1 MKRKSL
7 FKLILTVLV
16 LGWVLALPVSEVVAA
31 PVLQVWSPDWDLVGD
46 FGEDEDTWLVLGN
59 SANIQV
65 LGEFKKEKTEIT
77 DLFLIVSAM
86 PKEAADGEVLL
97 YQPDMMGT
105 MIDPLS
111 GSPFLTKADI
121 DAAIYSASTAWD
133 DSGDGVEDLNNHYPF
148 KEAESEFWVFA
159 LGDMENPLQ
168 DEPPD
173 FGPDIP
179 DYNAETGVIEDDN
192 PNRGGAILEYF
203 VTFEGYD
210 GIHIDVVALV
220 DDKAKMNPGSH
231 DVTIPE
237 PATIF
242 LIGSG
247 LLGLGLWKRRKFKS

>member
-111 GSPFLTKADI
+111 GSPFLTKADL

-133 DSGDGVEDLNNHYPF
+133 DSGDSVDLNSHYPYQ
-148 KEAESEFWVFA
+148 EAVSEFWVFA
-159 LGDMENPLQ
+159 LGNMENPGELPG
-168 DEPPD
+168 DP
-173 FGPDIP
+173 IP
-179 DYNAETGVIEDDN
+179 DYNADTETPWPPGDDN
-192 PNRGGAILEYF
+192 PNRGGDILEFF
-203 VTFEGYD
+203 VSFDGYE

-220 DDKAKMNPGSH
+220 DGKAKMNPGSH
-231 DVTIPE
+231 DVSIPE

-247 LLGLGLWKRRKFKS
+247 LLGLGLWKRRRFKS